1 MNKILILIIIII
13 ILYSICYFIFPEEI
27 SILQMKKN
35 NINIDTL
42 LSKQPIVIE
51 DNIDTNYIQ
60 KIFKYN
66 IINLYNIK
74 ELWTRSQ
81 FKYTLIYA
89 KIDISI
95 FISNPKCFST
105 KIPDENDTVIEIKLK
120 KYNSLILP
128 YKWYYSLNE
137 ENKDTVIIQGIHDYI
152 TYILSII
159 F

>member
-1 MNKILILIIIII
+1 
-13 ILYSICYFIFPEEI
+13 
-27 SILQMKKN
+27 MKKN

-95 FISNPKCFST
+95 FISNPKYFST
-105 KIPDENDTVIEIKLK
+105 KIPNENDTVIEIKLK

-128 YKWYYSLNE
+128 FKWYYSLNE

-152 TYILSII
+152 TYILSL
-159 F
+159 FFSFFF